1 MAQWVK
7 DPAVSLL
14 WHELDPWPG
23 NFWVLQVQ
31 LKNKNKNIV
40 PCVCTIYLK
49 VDGKE
54 EKGGKKSKQ
63 RCGQQE
69 PARQTD
75 SNKTGK
81 QGETGTMAKRLRQA
95 DCVRTQKDTKKKNG
109 NRGKQ

>member
-54 EKGGKKSKQ
+54 EKGGEKKQ
-63 RCGQQE
+63 AE
-69 PARQTD
+69 MWTARA
-75 SNKTGK
+75 S
-81 QGETGTMAKRLRQA
+81 QA
-95 DCVRTQKDTKKKNG
+95 DRQQQNGKTRRDWDNGKKTEAG
-109 NRGKQ
+109 